1 MTRERP
7 RVRAAGLIRLL
18 KMERQLRTQ
27 GATVPQ
33 LMQTFGVCRRTVWRD
48 LRVLEAAGVR
58 VRCIEG
64 PPKEPQ
70 LYVVDEQA

>member
-1 MTRERP
+1 MT

-18 KMERQLRTQ
+18 RMERQLRTQ

-33 LMQTFGVCRRTVWRD
+33 LIKTFGVCRRTVWRD

-58 VRCIEG
+58 VRCVERT
-64 PPKEPQ
+64 PNEPH
-70 LYVVDEQA
+70 LYVVKESQ